1 MLGAAISLPLLAMD
15 ALRWRD
21 EQRGLRQALRA
32 RRRAATASRSDR
44 SREAGAVAAAGAP
57 ASQPRVSAI
66 VVCWNAADVLGR
78 CLDHLFAQDYANREI
93 IVVDDGS
100 DDDTAQIAE
109 RARKR
114 GELTLVR
121 SPRNRGC
128 PAARNLGLGRA
139 SGEIVAFV
147 DADGFAAPDWLSEL
161 VLAFGDDP
169 QIGGVASTVF
179 YDDNP
184 LVVNGAGGTT
194 NHQGWAA
201 DLSMNESY
209 ECASIAAEALYPMGC
224 GMALRREAL
233 ERVGPFDDR
242 MLNYYDDV
250 DYGTRLWRAGYKVAV
265 AADAWIDHGVTAG
278 DSARK
283 RLWCER
289 HRVRVV
295 LKHAPA
301 SGLTSWA
308 SWELRGLLAAP
319 LPVRLQKLRSLCW
332 NVRHLPSAL
341 RSRRRLRGEPRVPD
355 ELYDSSWGD
364 GFPAGVPLRL
374 RPAPQQ
380 ARASIDAARA
390 QDECQLLNGWFPA
403 EQVGERGYRWAA
415 ANAAVLVHLQ
425 ETARRL
431 SLDFAHVPEDIGGVD
446 VRIRRVG
453 SPDPLA
459 SVWRTRL
466 AWQYIAR
473 SVENHPLELAPGDY
487 EVVFRATRGWSDP
500 PRETRS
506 LGLALSSLALADDF
520 HVRAGGLD
528 MSWSDVGQQ
537 LVSGWYE
544 AEQGPSGVFRW
555 ATGRAAAVVRLD
567 VQAHSARLNYRLP
580 AAAGGGVGVSV
591 RPLGADDATWSA
603 RIERQDDDWHQGRFA
618 LSLAPGDYLVV
629 FDADETWSNP
639 DGRVLDA
646 PLENRALGFALSEV
660 SFV

>member
-1 MLGAAISLPLLAMD
+1 MKQQEWSAA
-15 ALRWRD
+15 
-21 EQRGLRQALRA
+21 QREL
-32 RRRAATASRSDR
+32 RRAASSKNASREPPS
-44 SREAGAVAAAGAP
+44 V
-57 ASQPRVSAI
+57 QPLVSAI

-78 CLDHLFAQDYANREI
+78 CLDHLFAQDYANHEI

-194 NHQGWAA
+194 NRQGWAA

-209 ECASIAAEALYPMGC
+209 EHASLAAEALYPMGC

-233 ERVGPFDDR
+233 QQVGPFDDR

-250 DYGTRLWRAGYKVAV
+250 DYGTRLWRAGYRVAV
-265 AADAWIDHGVTAG
+265 ADAWIDHGASAE

-289 HRVRVV
+289 HRMRVV

-301 SGLTSWA
+301 SSLASWA

-319 LPVRLQKLRSLCW
+319 APVRLQKLRSLCW
-332 NVRHLPSAL
+332 NVRHLPSVL

-355 ELYDSSWGD
+355 ELYDDSWGD

-380 ARASIDAARA
+380 ARASFDAVRA
-390 QDECQLLNGWFPA
+390 QDERQLLHGWFPA

-415 ANAAVLVHLQ
+415 VNAAVLVHLQ

-431 SLDFAHVPEDIGGVD
+431 SLDFAHVPLDIGGVD

-453 SPDPLA
+453 SADPLA
-459 SVWRTRL
+459 TVWRTRL

-473 SVENHPLELAPGDY
+473 SMENHPLELAPGDY
-487 EVVFRATRGWSDP
+487 EVLFRATRGWSDP

-528 MSWSDVGQQ
+528 MSWSDAGEQ

-555 ATGRAAAVVRLD
+555 ATGQAAAVVRLD
-567 VQAHSARLNYRLP
+567 AQTHSARLTYRLP
-580 AAAGGGVGVSV
+580 PAAGGGVGVSM
-591 RPLGADDATWSA
+591 RPLAGGEATWSA
-603 RIERQDDDWHQGRFA
+603 RIERQDDDWRQERFA

-639 DGRVLDA
+639 DGRVIDA
-646 PLENRALGFALSEV
+646 PLENRALGFALAEV

>member
-1 MLGAAISLPLLAMD
+1 MKQQEWSAA
-15 ALRWRD
+15 
-21 EQRGLRQALRA
+21 QREL
-32 RRRAATASRSDR
+32 RRAASSKNASR
-44 SREAGAVAAAGAP
+44 EPPGV
-57 ASQPRVSAI
+57 QPPVSVI

-93 IVVDDGS
+93 LVVDDGS
-100 DDDTAQIAE
+100 DDETARIAE
-109 RARKR
+109 RARER

-139 SGEIVAFV
+139 AGEIVAFV

-161 VLAFGDDP
+161 VWAFGDDP

-194 NHQGWAA
+194 NRQGWAA

-209 ECASIAAEALYPMGC
+209 EHASLAAEALYPMGC

-250 DYGTRLWRAGYKVAV
+250 DYGVRLWRAGFRVAV
-265 AADAWIDHGVTAG
+265 AADAWIDHGVSAD

-289 HRVRVV
+289 HRMRVV

-301 SGLTSWA
+301 SSLASWA
-308 SWELRGLLAAP
+308 SWELRGLLAASS
-319 LPVRLQKLRSLCW
+319 PVRLQKLRSIGW
-332 NVRHLPSAL
+332 NLHHLPSAL
-341 RSRRRLRGEPRVPD
+341 RSRRRLRSEPSAPGV
-355 ELYDSSWGD
+355 LYDGSWGD
-364 GFPAGVPLRL
+364 GFPAGLPLRL

-380 ARASIDAARA
+380 ARASIEAARA
-390 QDECQLLNGWFPA
+390 QDERQLLHGWFPA
-403 EQVGERGYRWAA
+403 ERVGERSYRWAA
-415 ANAAVLVHLQ
+415 ANAAVLVHLR
-425 ETARRL
+425 EPARRL
-431 SLDFAHVPEDIGGVD
+431 SLDFAHVPVDNGGVD
-446 VRIRRVG
+446 VQIRKVG

-459 SVWRTRL
+459 GVWQTRL

-487 EVVFRATRGWSDP
+487 EVVFKAPRGWSDP

-506 LGLALSSLALADDF
+506 LGFALSSLALADDF
-520 HVRAGGLD
+520 HVRAGGLNL
-528 MSWSDVGQQ
+528 SSSDAAQQ

-544 AEQGPSGVFRW
+544 AEAGPSGTFRW

-567 VQAHSARLNYRLP
+567 VPVHSARLTYRLP
-580 AAAGGGVGVSV
+580 PVAIGGVSV
-591 RPLGADDATWSA
+591 SMRQLGADQATWSA
-603 RIERQDDDWHQGRFA
+603 RIERQDDDWRQESFA
-618 LSLAPGDYLVV
+618 LRLAPGDYLVV

-639 DGRVLDA
+639 GGRASDA
-646 PLENRALGFALSEV
+646 PPENRALGFALSEL